1 MTEGARL
8 EDAVGGS
15 SCSSVDRN
23 DLSDPKTDP
32 RLPLPL
38 RANGGLARDAGL
50 APTLGIVS
58 SCPICAEPERLVSS
72 DIVRLFLKI
81 FAGSL
86 SLSLSLSWM
95 EESVP
100 RGVRAKKL
108 RRLLPFLASLAL
120 FDMLKEGNCNSLPSP
135 YRNTG
140 AGERIMRWPSGRTA
154 TWCLQEIGSNTKPR
168 SGEPAKEGQ

>member
-1 MTEGARL
+1 MTEGALL

-15 SCSSVDRN
+15 SCSSVERN
-23 DLSDPKTDP
+23 DLRDPKTDP

-38 RANGGLARDAGL
+38 RANGGLAKDAGL

-72 DIVRLFLKI
+72 DIVRLFLKM

-86 SLSLSLSWM
+86 SLSLSLSWI
-95 EESVP
+95 EESVL

-108 RRLLPFLASLAL
+108 RRLLPSLASLAL
-120 FDMLKEGNCNSLPSP
+120 FDMLKEIVTPFRRL
-135 YRNTG
+135 T
-140 AGERIMRWPSGRTA
+140 ETQGRKSESCDGRVA
-154 TWCLQEIGSNTKPR
+154 AQRRGVCKR
-168 SGEPAKEGQ
+168 